1 MCTGGGGTITT
12 VQKSDPLP
20 TQVTDV
26 TTSTTSAQQQA
37 NTKQRKKRGISSNY
51 LSADRNTT
59 LGELVSNATGRQTL
73 G

>member
-1 MCTGGGGTITT
+1 MCSGGGGSYT

-20 TQVTDV
+20 TQVSDAS
-26 TTSTTSAQQQA
+26 TSEVSSTQQA

-51 LSADRNTT
+51 LSSDRNTI
-59 LGELVSNATGRQTL
+59 LGDLASGSSGRQTL

>member
-1 MCTGGGGTITT
+1 MCTGGGGSTT

-20 TQVTDV
+20 TPVSDAQ
-26 TTSTTSAQQQA
+26 TSSTSAQQQA